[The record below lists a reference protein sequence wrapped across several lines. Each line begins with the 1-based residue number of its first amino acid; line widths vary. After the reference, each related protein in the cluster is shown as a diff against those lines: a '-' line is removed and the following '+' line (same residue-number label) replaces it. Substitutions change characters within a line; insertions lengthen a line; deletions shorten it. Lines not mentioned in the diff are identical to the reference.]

1 MGNHKKSNTINE
13 NPNISNNQS
22 HLLYF
27 RKITK
32 TEISN
37 IISNM
42 KNDSAPGID
51 GISIN
56 VINKFNKCMSN
67 ILEIIFNQ
75 ILKEGLIPDSF
86 KKAVVVPLYKGSGLK
101 TSLTNY
107 RPISLLNLFSKI
119 FEKSVPNS

>member
-1 MGNHKKSNTINE
+1 
-13 NPNISNNQS
+13 
-22 HLLYF
+22 
-27 RKITK
+27 
-32 TEISN
+32 
-37 IISNM
+37 M

-56 VINKFNKCMSN
+56 VIKKFNKFMFN

-86 KKAVVVPLYKGSGLK
+86 KKAVVVPLYKGSEIK

-107 RPISLLNLFSKI
+107 RPISLLNVFSKI
-119 FEKSVPNS
+119 FEKAVKTRLLNYLEENNLLSNSQYGFRNGLGTEDTLAHLTN

>member
-1 MGNHKKSNTINE
+1 MGNHKESNTINQ

-22 HLLYF
+22 HLLYL

-56 VINKFNKCMSN
+56 VTKKFNKLMSH

-86 KKAVVVPLYKGSGLK
+86 KKAVVVPLYKGFIK
-101 TSLTNY
+101 
-107 RPISLLNLFSKI
+107 R
-119 FEKSVPNS
+119 V